1 MTKKIV
7 IMLIFLTKSERNI
20 KKKNDINIILLPN
33 KVDTLFNPSWKFV
46 TDKEFKYSKLL
57 LINILFSKIIN
68 WYIGQKREVRNS
80 KIKYE
85 NNFWLKIL

>member
-33 KVDTLFNPSWKFV
+33 KVDTLFNPS
-46 TDKEFKYSKLL
+46 
-57 LINILFSKIIN
+57 
-68 WYIGQKREVRNS
+68 
-80 KIKYE
+80 
-85 NNFWLKIL
+85 